1 MKFQPKSEDSIL
13 LGDIVR
19 EQKRVDNLNRLDILD
34 SEKRLTRI
42 LGTPEGKEALRR
54 VTGLRDLVFAGEA
67 KAAREEEKL
76 PIVAVLMPSYR
87 TPMKQAQDA
96 LAKMF
101 NATRGHAQV
110 FVEPTISSSIVH
122 WSRNDALSRLL
133 KTFKPWDY
141 VLFIDDDIAPAPDA
155 LIKLLAHKVDVVAA
169 ACTLRCDPPMPNFR
183 IFNAE
188 TLTYHTCFDWS
199 REGLIGGLNYGVG
212 TGMILLS
219 HDALQRVGEYYIN
232 CKFEEKF
239 WGVSGEALDKLQTAR
254 QQKAK
259 DTANFWWYEFLK
271 HPLGDGEYGEDI
283 SFCFK
288 CTQLG
293 IPVHVDTTV
302 RPKHIGDYGYNLD
315 DYLDIKQDFKG
326 KSAQAAQVPQTYDET
341 ISILIPT
348 RGRPDNVSRVLQSL
362 NKTSCSE
369 PEVVLYIDDDDD
381 SMKQATDAG
390 WVDGEFLYP
399 RLRVVRGPRRTLS
412 ECWNECAKV
421 ATGNILMH
429 GGDDLVFKT
438 DNWDAMVFK
447 AFYES
452 PDKLIF
458 VHGDDGYWGDRFG
471 THGFLHRRWV
481 QVVGYFVPPY
491 FSSDYND
498 TWLNDV
504 ANALG
509 RRVYLPFVTEHMHPL
524 FGKAEWDKTHK
535 ERLERHKK
543 DKVEDLYRD
552 LAPKREK
559 DIEKLRVFIQ
569 APKQKEQELISA

>member
-1 MKFQPKSEDSIL
+1 MNFEPKPEDSIL

-19 EQKRVDNLNRLDILD
+19 EQKRVDSLNRLDILD
-34 SEKRLTRI
+34 SEKRLSRI

-54 VTGLRDLVFAGEA
+54 VTGLRDLIFAGEA

-101 NATRGHAQV
+101 NATRGHAQL

-133 KTFKPWDY
+133 KTFKPWDF

-155 LIKLLAHKVDVVAA
+155 MIRMLAHKVDVVAA

-183 IFNAE
+183 IFNEE

-219 HDALQRVGEYYIN
+219 HDVLQKVGEYYIN

-239 WGVSGEALDKLQTAR
+239 WGVSGDALDRLQTAR
-254 QQKAK
+254 QEKAK
-259 DTANFWWYEFLK
+259 ETANFWWYEFLK

-315 DYLDIKQDFKG
+315 DYLEIKQDFKAK
-326 KSAQAAQVPQTYDET
+326 KSPRDAPGSYKEK
-341 ISILIPT
+341 ISILLPT
-348 RGRPDNVSRVLQSL
+348 RGRPENVKRLLDSIR
-362 NKTSCSE
+362 KTAAQL
-369 PEVVLYIDDDDD
+369 PQVVVYADFDDPLTTG
-381 SMKQATDAG
+381 AHINNC
-390 WVDGEFLYP
+390 GEHYP
-399 RLRVVRGPRRTLS
+399 VEKLCIIAGPRITLS
-412 ECWNECAKV
+412 EMWNRCSESA
-421 ATGNILMH
+421 AGDILMH
-429 GGDDLVFKT
+429 AGDDLIFKT
-438 DNWDAMVFK
+438 DGWDAMVAK
-447 AFYES
+447 AFAES
-452 PDKLIF
+452 EDGLIF
-458 VHGDDGYWGDRFG
+458 VHGDDGHWGAKFG

-481 QVVGYFVPPY
+481 EAVGYFVPPY

-509 RRVYLPFVTEHMHPL
+509 RRVFLPFVTEHMHPL

-543 DKVEDLYRD
+543 DKVDDLYRD

-559 DIEKLRVFIQ
+559 DAEKLRVAIT
-569 APKQKEQELISA
+569 AAKQKEQEAVTA